1 MSARRGTWL
10 LAYDIAN
17 PKRLGRVHRFMVR
30 RGLPT
35 QYSVFLVEADRAAIE
50 ELVGALARLVHPKQD
65 DVRIFRLDPTFG
77 RSLGVGTLPR
87 FVLAG
92 PARVPAILRR
102 AGRASGVADAG
113 GAGYATRHSSREAP

>member
-1 MSARRGTWL
+1 MTVRRGAWL
-10 LAYDIAN
+10 VAYDVAS
-17 PKRLGRVHRFMVR
+17 PKRLGRVHRLIVR
-30 RGLPT
+30 HGLPT
-35 QYSVFLVEADRAAIE
+35 QYSVFLVEADRPAIE
-50 ELVGALARLVHPKQD
+50 ALLSELARLVHPKQD

-87 FVLAG
+87 FVLTG